1 MSAQPAVAQGDLHE
15 RLRLEELLAKLSS
28 KFVNLPPAEVDH
40 EIEDELRCVCELLAI
55 DLAVL
60 WQWSSDDPGVIRP
73 THFFPSEEGLKASE
87 PLDQDQCPWVVQQ
100 MVNGSVIAL
109 SSLDELPAAA
119 VFDRESALLS
129 GIKSTLCLPV
139 AVGGGSPVGALAFNT
154 TRAEHDWPDILVQRL
169 QLVANVFTN
178 ALVRKRHELSL
189 QESEERLALAAD
201 SAGAGLWNLDLAT
214 GVFWATARARE
225 IFGYSHDESITMAQF
240 EASVHPE
247 DRNRVR
253 ETIER
258 SVGTGEPLQL
268 DYRIVASDARVRWI
282 SSRGRPRYTSAGEPE
297 LLMGV
302 SCNVSLFET
311 VGTSETR
318 HICKRFS
325 PQM

>member
-1 MSAQPAVAQGDLHE
+1 
-15 RLRLEELLAKLSS
+15 
-28 KFVNLPPAEVDH
+28 
-40 EIEDELRCVCELLAI
+40 
-55 DLAVL
+55 
-60 WQWSSDDPGVIRP
+60 
-73 THFFPSEEGLKASE
+73 
-87 PLDQDQCPWVVQQ
+87 
-100 MVNGSVIAL
+100 VIAL